1 MQLTFKTMGKE
12 LRASQRRPKPN
23 SPHYCTDQRPC
34 EQITHSTQRVQSS
47 PFYNRRTLLPK
58 QVTDITPRTS
68 QVITHTPQVD
78 PWSLSGT
85 VPACRRVPP
94 IYRLGCQID
103 RQIEIEIEMSISIDV
118 ELDRRT
124 SISGFDICMCMESM
138 SCVCS
143 ADRIRKSKL
152 DRSNSI
158 ESRYQTRF
166 ARCPVGFNF

>member
-47 PFYNRRTLLPK
+47 PFNNKRTLEPK
-58 QVTDITPRTS
+58 QVTDFTPRAS

-78 PWSLSGT
+78 PWSQSGT

-103 RQIEIEIEMSISIDV
+103 RQIELDIEMSISIDV
-118 ELDRRT
+118 ELDLRG
-124 SISGFDICMCMESM
+124 SISGLDPRNRRNSM
-138 SCVCS
+138 SCVFS
-143 ADRIRKSKL
+143 GGRARKSSPESSSI
-152 DRSNSI
+152 DRS
-158 ESRYQTRF
+158 RYRFRF
-166 ARCPVGFNF
+166 ARSPEGFNF